1 MLRKILRNCI
11 LLFAVIH
18 ISIALNGQTAI
29 QPVAPSVP
37 TSPQAEAFKKYG
49 DFEINYS
56 TGIPDISI
64 PLFEINHRGYKL
76 PITLKYNPQP
86 LRPGYNYDVYGHGW
100 GLSVSSCISRTIEY
114 IPDEWRDFKLETD
127 KLSNS
132 FEVYRRG
139 GGITNINLGYDIFN
153 AILPDGSSFEFVVR
167 RGSNGLEY
175 IVSDNRSVQISCS
188 YTSANINS
196 FTVVD
201 ERGIKYTFA
210 GADTPYNG
218 LGASS
223 SPFYGSY
230 VSWQLSSINL
240 PNTTEPIVFK
250 YDQSME
256 TRYKRYAKEAAVL
269 LRYTLFP
276 PPISSPPTGMAAP
289 IENVQSY
296 CYKMKLLTSIKYGST
311 SISLLYKNNAS
322 TAEYLSLIHI

>member
-139 GGITNINLGYDIFN
+139 GGIRVWLSL
-153 AILPDGSSFEFVVR
+153 LPSCLLLIVR
-167 RGSNGLEY
+167 YL
-175 IVSDNRSVQISCS
+175 
-188 YTSANINS
+188 
-196 FTVVD
+196 
-201 ERGIKYTFA
+201 
-210 GADTPYNG
+210 
-218 LGASS
+218 L
-223 SPFYGSY
+223 
-230 VSWQLSSINL
+230 SIN
-240 PNTTEPIVFK
+240 
-250 YDQSME
+250 
-256 TRYKRYAKEAAVL
+256 R
-269 LRYTLFP
+269 
-276 PPISSPPTGMAAP
+276 
-289 IENVQSY
+289 
-296 CYKMKLLTSIKYGST
+296 
-311 SISLLYKNNAS
+311 
-322 TAEYLSLIHI
+322 